1 MVQDKSRD
9 VLNVA
14 PDDYELGALDGVG
27 EGTKTEVMSVVKV
40 TSTLKRM
47 TLSNPETREERIDR
61 KCKGSNAV

>member
-40 TSTLKRM
+40 TSTLLKRM

-61 KCKGSNAV
+61 K